1 MENVEIRELEEKD
14 LFNGFLTSL
23 DSLKKASNLEPEK
36 VRNIYQK
43 IKSTGNQIIFVA
55 IEDSKVVGSATL
67 FIEQKFIHNG
77 SKVGHIEDVVVTKNK
92 QGKGMGKKLIQK
104 MLEYSST
111 KGCYK
116 TVLSCL
122 DDLKPFYENIGFKP
136 HLKGM
141 RFDHNL
147 NSL

>member
-23 DSLKKASNLEPEK
+23 DSLKKASDLEPEK

-55 IEDSKVVGSATL
+55 VIDSKVVGSATL
-67 FIEQKFIHNG
+67 LIEQKFIHEC
-77 SKVGHIEDVVVTKNK
+77 SKVGHIEDVVITKEL
-92 QGKGMGKKLIQK
+92 QRKGLGKKLILK
-104 MLEYSST
+104 LLERSQT
-111 KGCYK
+111 LGCYK
-116 TVLSCL
+116 SVLNCL
-122 DDLKPFYENIGFKP
+122 DDLKPFYENLGFKP

-141 RFDHNL
+141 RFDH
-147 NSL
+147 